1 MDKNK
6 FEKAK
11 EIDQNIYH
19 LNLRLEDLKKF
30 NVNGSTVIEISDG
43 DRNRIN
49 VYGDQAFI
57 KKVFDDHVSNMEAEI
72 ADLQSEFD
80 AL

>member
-11 EIDQNIYH
+11 EIDQNINH

-30 NVNGSTVIEISDG
+30 NVNGNTVIEISDG

-72 ADLQSEFD
+72 TKLQSEFD